1 MIRSSRLLLFFRG
14 RTENV
19 QCIKKHVLKV
29 FFASRPQFSDKRTPG
44 CGEREARVPRERR
57 SVFTYAGFKN
67 SKQITFFLQ
76 DALLMTNDF

>member
-19 QCIKKHVLKV
+19 QCIKKHVLKL
-29 FFASRPQFSDKRTPG
+29 FFASG

-57 SVFTYAGFKN
+57 SVFTYAGLKN

-76 DALLMTNDF
+76 DALLMTSDF